1 MKHNHLLLN
10 SIHNSRIGSN
20 ANTGTDGQGETNV
33 DGMNAT
39 PTPTPT
45 FQPDAVVNDND
56 IEASGITQEPTWTA
70 PEENADQTGE
80 NAQGLIGQAQTGD
93 ASPEQLTQD
102 QAGQEQT
109 ITEPVVEI
117 PASSAEPPVES
128 PAIET
133 MSPSP
138 AVEIVTETSTP
149 DLPEDIVVPKSETNW
164 MKIGGIALAA
174 ALAVAVGAAVMFRL
188 LKGNKKKK
196 TRRVNVPSTAPL
208 DEDSSPTSPA
218 QRHGGIQI
226 GNAQAIGSRQEQQ
239 DSFGISDNTAAAIAE
254 KGLLAVVADGMGGL
268 SNGAVYS
275 SAAVQAALRSFYEEE
290 PEKNDEAT
298 LLRVLKRAKEAVEAT
313 GLSDGGTTFIA
324 TLIRDQKLH
333 FVSVGDSRISLMRNG
348 GLIQLNREH
357 VYGREL
363 DDLATN
369 GLLSES
375 DAARDSQRSA
385 LTSYLGKQSDML
397 IDRNISAIPLYS
409 GDKIILMS
417 DGVYGYMQEE
427 YLTRLLLQKPMEA
440 AMAVQKAL
448 MDKRKPNQ
456 DNLTIIILEIE

>member
-1 MKHNHLLLN
+1 MRHNHFLLN
-10 SIHNSRIGSN
+10 AFHHSSAEESN
-20 ANTGTDGQGETNV
+20 ANIVSGEQGTGAGA
-33 DGMNAT
+33 DGMNAV

-45 FQPDAVVNDND
+45 YPADSSAIQNETGTP
-56 IEASGITQEPTWTA
+56 GITQETTWTA
-70 PEENADQTGE
+70 SADGAEQTAAAQDQTESAVPEQGE
-80 NAQGLIGQAQTGD
+80 PEQAQPTQP
-93 ASPEQLTQD
+93 APET
-102 QAGQEQT
+102 T
-109 ITEPVVEI
+109 P
-117 PASSAEPPVES
+117 PAETT
-128 PAIET
+128 AIEALV
-133 MSPSP
+133 PSP
-138 AVEIVTETSTP
+138 AVETAAVTSVP
-149 DLPEDIVVPKSETNW
+149 DDPGDVLDPEPGISWV
-164 MKIGGIALAA
+164 KIGWIALAA
-174 ALAVAVGAAVMFRL
+174 VLAIAVGATVMYRL
-188 LKGNKKKK
+188 LKKSNKGKSH
-196 TRRVNVPSTAPL
+196 RVNVPSTAPL
-208 DEDSSPTSPA
+208 DEDNLTASPA
-218 QRHGGIQI
+218 HGHGGILI

-239 DSFGISDNTAAAIAE
+239 DSFGISDNTAAAVAE

-268 SNGAVYS
+268 NNGAVYS
-275 SAAVQAALRSFYEEE
+275 GAAVQAALRSFYGEE

-324 TLIRDQKLH
+324 TLIRNQKLH

-375 DAARDSQRSA
+375 DAAQDSQRAA
-385 LTSYLGKQSDML
+385 LTSYLGKQSEML

-409 GDKIILMS
+409 GDKVILMS

-427 YLTRLLLQKPMEA
+427 HLTRLLLQKPMDA

-448 MDKRKPNQ
+448 MDKHKPNQ